1 MLDFQSGV
9 DDHLTGVTHIIR
21 GIDLQDS
28 AKRQRFLYD
37 YFDWEYPEVLHW
49 GHVQLDAYDVKMSTS
64 TIKELVADG
73 TLDGWDDPRAPTVM
87 SVKRRGIRGEAVV
100 DAMTELGTSTSDVD
114 LAMSA
119 VYANNRELVDDE
131 APRQFLVRDG
141 FDARSEG
148 ADESHEAVEVPLD
161 GGPDEATP
169 NVHPEHP
176 DRGDREIPVGDSV
189 LVEAAD
195 LPDEGDR
202 VWLKG
207 CGPVRYDGDRFD
219 FLDADIDIVREE
231 GVDVIHWVPGENNVE
246 VRLRTMDGDATGY
259 AEPGF
264 ADQAVDEVVQFVRVG
279 FARVDHHGPEES
291 VAYYTH
297 P

>member
-1 MLDFQSGV
+1 
-9 DDHLTGVTHIIR
+9 VT
-21 GIDLQDS
+21 
-28 AKRQRFLYD
+28 
-37 YFDWEYPEVLHW
+37 
-49 GHVQLDAYDVKMSTS
+49 
-64 TIKELVADG
+64 
-73 TLDGWDDPRAPTVM
+73 

-100 DAMTELGTSTSDVD
+100 DAMTELGTSSSDVD

-131 APRQFLVRDG
+131 APRQFLVRDS
-141 FDARSEG
+141 FDARGESA
-148 ADESHEAVEVPLD
+148 ADESHEAVDVPLD
-161 GGPDEATP
+161 GGPAEATP
-169 NVHPEHP
+169 PVHPEHP

-195 LPDEGDR
+195 LPTEGDR

-207 CGPVRYDGDRFD
+207 YGPVRYDGERFA
-219 FLDADIDIVREE
+219 FLADADIDIVREE
-231 GVDVIHWVPGENNVE
+231 GVDVVHWVPGDEHVE

-264 ADQAVDEVVQFVRVG
+264 ADRSVDTVVQFVRVG
-279 FARVDHHGPEES
+279 FARVDDHGPEES
-291 VAYYTH
+291 VAYFAH